1 MTSTFTTTTT
11 FTRTHAKHLAA
22 KVIADLYQCHLM
34 YDHPTRSRIDEY
46 EIELVEMLANSYVE
60 TYEFGFKKD
69 DKRIVSWRYASGPD
83 GGLHG
88 DDSAGGI
95 YAKASVADGSY
106 FNFMSYSSEWF
117 KLTAALQTSFE
128 NGLPFQRS
136 TGTLPADGDGYWVV
150 DHGYTAGGVRVA
162 RSTFRPS

>member
-1 MTSTFTTTTT
+1 MTFTTTTT

-22 KVIADLYQCHLM
+22 KVIADLYQCYLM
-34 YDHPTRSRIDEY
+34 YDRPDASAIPDY
-46 EIELVEMLANSYVE
+46 ETELVEMLANSYVE
-60 TYEFGFKKD
+60 TYEFGFKKND
-69 DKRIVSWRYASGPD
+69 RRIVSWRYTVGPD

-88 DDSAGGI
+88 DDTAGGI
-95 YAKASVADGSY
+95 YAKASVADATY
-106 FNFMSYSSEWF
+106 FNFMSHSSAWF
-117 KLTAALQTSFE
+117 ALTSAQQTTFE

-136 TGTLPADGDGYWVV
+136 SGSLPADGDGYWVV

>member
-1 MTSTFTTTTT
+1 MTPTFTTTTT

-34 YDHPTRSRIDEY
+34 YDDPARSHVDEC
-46 EIELVEMLANSYVE
+46 ETELVEMLANSYVA
-60 TYEFGFKKD
+60 TYEFGFKKN
-69 DKRIVSWRYASGPD
+69 DKRIVSWRYTVGPD

-88 DDSAGGI
+88 DDNSGGI
-95 YAKASVADGSY
+95 YARASVADGSY
-106 FNFMSYSSEWF
+106 FNFISYSSTWS
-117 KLTAALQTSFE
+117 KLTNTQQTTFK

>member
-22 KVIADLYQCHLM
+22 KVLADLYQCSLM
-34 YDHPTRSRIDEY
+34 YDRPDATRIPDY
-46 EIELVEMLANSYVE
+46 ETELVEMLANSYVE
-60 TYEFGFKKD
+60 TYEFGFERHD
-69 DKRIVSWRYASGPD
+69 RRVVSWRYSVGAD

-88 DDSAGGI
+88 DANAGGI
-95 YAKASVADGSY
+95 YARASVTGATY
-106 FNFMSYSSEWF
+106 FNFMSYSSAWF
-117 KLTAALQTSFE
+117 ALTATQKMAFE
-128 NGLPFQRS
+128 SRLPFQRS

-150 DHGYTAGGVRVA
+150 DHGYTAGGMRVA

>member
-1 MTSTFTTTTT
+1 MSSTFTTTTT

-22 KVIADLYQCHLM
+22 KVIADLYQCSLL
-34 YDHPTRSRIDEY
+34 YDHPDASKIVDY
-46 EIELVEMLANSYVE
+46 ETELVEMLAKSYVE
-60 TYEFGFKKD
+60 TYEFGFKKH
-69 DKRIVSWRYASGPD
+69 DKRIVSWRYTVGPD

-88 DDSAGGI
+88 DDNAGGI
-95 YAKASVADGSY
+95 YARASVADATY
-106 FNFMSYSSEWF
+106 FNFMSHSSAWF
-117 KLTAALQTSFE
+117 QLTTAQKTAFE

-136 TGTLPADGDGYWVV
+136 TGSLPADGDGYWVV